1 MEEKNVQQTAT
12 EVFTVEEAQQL
23 KPIME
28 QFMTAY
34 AQNHDKEIDQWLPQ
48 ALQSA
53 LDISL
58 EEAQTMSA
66 QIVATIEYDQE
77 LLQNLTES
85 KSRGVTRE
93 AWVSKVVL
101 EDVQDLPAE
110 EQQQRLAEVYK
121 GLEELNAPLLSGD
134 SQE

>member
-1 MEEKNVQQTAT
+1 MEEKMVKQASS

-28 QFMTAY
+28 QFMAAY

-77 LLQNLTES
+77 LFQNLTES

-121 GLEELNAPLLSGD
+121 GLEELNASLLSGD

>member
-101 EDVQDLPAE
+101 EDVQDLPVE